1 MNETVI
7 YEVLSRAIW
16 IATEIGAPILLIGG
30 GVGLL
35 MALVQAATQLSE
47 PALTFIPKLAA
58 IMVAMLAMGPWAM
71 AKMTGFYVDL
81 YEMIATVGNH

>member
-1 MNETVI
+1 MHPLE
-7 YEVLSRAIW
+7 
-16 IATEIGAPILLIGG
+16 LIGG

-58 IMVAMLAMGPWAM
+58 VMIAMLFMGPWAM
-71 AKMTGFYVDL
+71 AKLTAFYVEL
-81 YEMIATVGNH
+81 YEMIGTVSNHG